1 MNKILRVI
9 ITLQQLK
16 YFTQIHVRSTRG
28 RNARG
33 RKITGIEC
41 LPGEDKVRERT
52 NKKKTVVDTCMV
64 HLHASGML
72 NWGGGRG
79 CSYSSS

>member
-1 MNKILRVI
+1 MI
-9 ITLQQLK
+9 ILQQLK

-52 NKKKTVVDTCMV
+52 NKKPCGGHVCGAPPCIKNAQLGAEIVLLVSV
-64 HLHASGML
+64 HL
-72 NWGGGRG
+72 RQ
-79 CSYSSS
+79 